1 MNPFLDPPDQATRQ
15 VIDAVATSSDPSSGR
30 PKVDSAGL
38 VPAAVTVWPPPPR
51 PVAAPTRRWPR
62 TALQRYT
69 AALLAVLTLGGFAA
83 LAGLAPSDSGDV
95 LDSLGAYI
103 TVLGLA
109 VAGAMVSI
117 VLGGGR
123 MTSRGEADQ
132 TDELLFRI
140 VFAALAAL
148 VLVVVLQSDTQ
159 NVVNADGQT
168 ASLWAVIGGFSER
181 LARRFVADASR
192 PAADR

>member
-1 MNPFLDPPDQATRQ
+1 MSSTPSPT
-15 VIDAVATSSDPSSGR
+15 TSRCSG
-30 PKVDSAGL
+30 V
-38 VPAAVTVWPPPPR
+38 
-51 PVAAPTRRWPR
+51 
-62 TALQRYT
+62 
-69 AALLAVLTLGGFAA
+69 
-83 LAGLAPSDSGDV
+83 
-95 LDSLGAYI
+95 
-103 TVLGLA
+103 A

-168 ASLWAVIGGFSER
+168 ASLWAVIGGSPNVWPGASLRTHRGRQLTDDGSAPETR
-181 LARRFVADASR
+181 CPTTSPRTGASGTPTHRSGSR
-192 PAADR
+192 PASVRGR